1 MYNSRYRGRD
11 VNVRKNVSGALDP
24 VVYCVIWSRI
34 AGRRMMEPV
43 DLESSRT

>member
-1 MYNSRYRGRD
+1 MHDSEDRGTD

-43 DLESSRT
+43 DLESTRT